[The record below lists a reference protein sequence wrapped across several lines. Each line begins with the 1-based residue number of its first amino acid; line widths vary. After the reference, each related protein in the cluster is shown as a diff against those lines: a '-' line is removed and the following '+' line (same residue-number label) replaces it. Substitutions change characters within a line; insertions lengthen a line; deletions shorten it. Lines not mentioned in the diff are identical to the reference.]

1 MFSAS
6 PSLLLQLTRDS
17 TLSSDTMASA
27 LCEEIRTNAAAGDS
41 EQYDLA
47 GFSQGWIQELVDAC
61 LSQTLPA
68 KAYVACKFVIGGG
81 KKTRQKYDPDML
93 KHLTQAL
100 GAAGLVEDR
109 GASACKECQGMYKY
123 QHDTD
128 KDLKYLHVFPNV
140 DIIVEA
146 NGSGDGEGGGGSG
159 GPSSPEYQCVSCTFE
174 EFQDLVAMNV
184 PSFSQ
189 KRALLK
195 RLRIMESALE
205 QLEKML
211 MEQQTL
217 TEQEQEMY
225 DSMVDVGNKIE
236 FLNKELEKMVGKGQL
251 TKGEQKQ
258 MVDDLGKKLEELDVA
273 IATAD
278 AEGKAKKKEALEGK
292 KAQLVE
298 KSDSIAAF
306 KPIVYTMA
314 HEKELNDL
322 RKELAALEKI
332 ENSGKLLKGD
342 DLNKLAKK
350 PRIEE
355 RIAAL
360 EGEDKGWFE
369 DECRALLFTPAA
381 AKPAPKKKTS
391 GGGGGSGS
399 GSGNMGWLTQ
409 AAKGGS
415 RSAPAV
421 KKAAPKNPFALLG
434 DE

>member
-1 MFSAS
+1 
-6 PSLLLQLTRDS
+6 
-17 TLSSDTMASA
+17 MASA
-27 LCEEIRTNAAAGDS
+27 LCEEIKTNALNGDS

-47 GFSQGWIQELVDAC
+47 GFNQGWLQDLVDGC

-68 KAYVACKFVIGGG
+68 KTYVACKFIIGGG

-100 GAAGLVEDR
+100 GAAGLSEDR

-128 KDLKYLHVFPNV
+128 KDLKYLHVFPKV
-140 DIIVEA
+140 DLSAAEA
-146 NGSGDGEGGGGSG
+146 EAAGGGGEGGGEGGGGGGG
-159 GPSSPEYQCVSCTFE
+159 GPQSPEYQCVSCTFE
-174 EFQDLVAMNV
+174 DFQDLVAMNV

-195 RLRIMESALE
+195 RLRVMESALE

-211 MEQQTL
+211 MEQQPL
-217 TEQEQEMY
+217 TDQEQEMY
-225 DSMVDVGNKIE
+225 DSMVDVSSKVE
-236 FLNKELEKMVGKGQL
+236 YLNKELEKMVAKGRL

-258 MVDDLGKKLEELDVA
+258 MVDDLGKKMEELEVA

-278 AEGKAKKKEALEGK
+278 AEGKSKRKEALEGK
-292 KAQLVE
+292 KTQLTE
-298 KSDSIAAF
+298 KADAIAGF

-314 HEKELNDL
+314 NEKELNDL

-342 DLNKLAKK
+342 DLAKLAKK

-369 DECRALLFTPAA
+369 DECRDVLFTPAA
-381 AKPAPKKKTS
+381 AKPATTTKKKASSS
-391 GGGGGSGS
+391 GGGGGG
-399 GSGNMGWLTQ
+399 GGMGWLTQ
-409 AAKGGS
+409 AAKGGA
-415 RSAPAV
+415 RSTGGGA
-421 KKAAPKNPFALLG
+421 KKAAPSNPFAMLG